1 MVGIFRKLQRLPLFE
16 KLRDKRG
23 NMYIEVIVIVLS
35 SLMILLLGLS
45 TFSVVMQIQ
54 RINSSAEEIKRMVE
68 VNGKY
73 DSVMTEQAEQLL
85 NDNNLKNTSVT
96 CSSTGNIQLNVKFII
111 TVTSSKKFGIG
122 GISVISIPL
131 KGTAVGFSDIYWK

>member
-1 MVGIFRKLQRLPLFE
+1 
-16 KLRDKRG
+16 
-23 NMYIEVIVIVLS
+23 
-35 SLMILLLGLS
+35 LS

-73 DSVMTEQAEQLL
+73 DSVMSEQAEQLL
-85 NDNNLKNTSVT
+85 NDNNLKNTSVS
-96 CSSTGNIQLNVKFII
+96 CSSTGNIQLNTKFII
-111 TVTSSKKFGIG
+111 TVTSSKQFGIG

-131 KGTAVGFSDIYWK
+131 KGIAVGFSDIYWK